1 MRLTV
6 ERVSLAYETAA
17 GERVDALAAVSLEVA
32 SGEVLGVVGRTGSG
46 KTSLLEV
53 MAGAR
58 RPDAGRVLVDGADAL
73 REPRARAR
81 LADAVGLVF
90 QQPERQFFETSA
102 AREVAFGPVCRG
114 ATAEEARERARRACA
129 LLGLDLDE
137 LAERSPLTLSGGQQR
152 RLAIASVLSC
162 EPALLLLDEPTAGL
176 DPRSRRACLDAVRA
190 AADKGAAVVV
200 ASHDADALAEVA
212 GRVAVLEDGR
222 LTLDGPARELLGD
235 APLMRAHGLDGCAC
249 ARAAES
255 LRAAGLPVEGAA
267 LTPAELAA
275 AIMAARGGGA

>member
-58 RPDAGRVLVDGADAL
+58 RPDAGCVLVDGADAL

-90 QQPERQFFETSA
+90 QQPERQFFETSV
-102 AREVAFGPVCRG
+102 AREVAFGPACRG
-114 ATAEEARERARRACA
+114 ATAEEARERGRRACA

-152 RLAIASVLSC
+152 RLAIASVLAC
-162 EPALLLLDEPTAGL
+162 EPGLLLLDEPTAGL

-212 GRVAVLEDGR
+212 GRVAVLEGGR

-235 APLMRAHGLDGCAC
+235 APLMREHGLDGCAC

-267 LTPAELAA
+267 LTPAELAT